1 MKLKLLLKPIL
12 TWWWM
17 IALASIIAGVTTF
30 FIVRQLPKVYSART
44 MLMVSSTIND
54 PNPEVYQFNITS
66 QLAQTYAYIG
76 YQDTVR
82 NATMQA
88 LNLPDLPDYEVT
100 ALTGGFLEIT
110 VTDINPV
117 YAAEV
122 ANELAHQLI
131 NISPTNLEQSQQAQ
145 LNDFVQT
152 QLVDLQV
159 KISRTQE
166 EIAAKEADLSD
177 ATSASEISQIQNDIV
192 ALETKLTNYQTTY
205 ASLLTTTGSSAINTI
220 SVFEPASVPRY
231 PIGPKILL
239 VVLIAVAG
247 GFVLSTAGAYI
258 IEYLDDSIKE
268 INEISEL
275 IEAPIIAAIT
285 QLPKEKGWDYLKQ
298 NPDSAVADSFHMLN
312 VNLGFM
318 GIDHPIHTILI
329 TSPGPADGKSTIAI
343 NLAYTMAKG
352 NKSVVIVDADLRRPS
367 LHTTMGV
374 SNDLGLSRLFIEDIE
389 LKEVLQPINDGK
401 IFLIASGD
409 PPPNPTDLLG
419 SSRMELILDEL
430 KHLFDVV
437 IIDCPPMLV
446 PDTSVLSKKV
456 DGVLLVVRPSHT
468 TRRTIQLARDQLRRA
483 GARILGVVANGVSA
497 QTHYYGGYYHSRSTE
512 KSDRKKRKPAAPSS

>member
-1 MKLKLLLKPIL
+1 
-12 TWWWM
+12 
-17 IALASIIAGVTTF
+17 
-30 FIVRQLPKVYSART
+30 
-44 MLMVSSTIND
+44 
-54 PNPEVYQFNITS
+54 
-66 QLAQTYAYIG
+66 
-76 YQDTVR
+76 
-82 NATMQA
+82 
-88 LNLPDLPDYEVT
+88 
-100 ALTGGFLEIT
+100 
-110 VTDINPV
+110 
-117 YAAEV
+117 
-122 ANELAHQLI
+122 
-131 NISPTNLEQSQQAQ
+131 
-145 LNDFVQT
+145 
-152 QLVDLQV
+152 
-159 KISRTQE
+159 
-166 EIAAKEADLSD
+166 
-177 ATSASEISQIQNDIV
+177 
-192 ALETKLTNYQTTY
+192 
-205 ASLLTTTGSSAINTI
+205 
-220 SVFEPASVPRY
+220 
-231 PIGPKILL
+231 
-239 VVLIAVAG
+239 
-247 GFVLSTAGAYI
+247 
-258 IEYLDDSIKE
+258 
-268 INEISEL
+268 
-275 IEAPIIAAIT
+275 
-285 QLPKEKGWDYLKQ
+285 
-298 NPDSAVADSFHMLN
+298 
-312 VNLGFM
+312 M